1 MAELSL
7 DDLAVFV
14 RVVERGGFASAAR
27 ELGVPTSNI
36 SRAIA
41 RLESQSGVRLLH
53 RTTRAVKPTTDGRE
67 LFASVAPA
75 VMSVRS
81 AARALEP
88 STRKPKGR
96 LRVTAPHDICASFL
110 ADVIVAFAERY
121 PQVALDFTLSNQ
133 HTNLVEEGFDVAVR
147 ATVRLGDSTLVARK
161 LGELALCLYA
171 SPSYLSK
178 HGTPASLED
187 LQQHHCVV
195 FRATELARTWALRG
209 ANRSAELAVRG
220 RIGGDDLS
228 FVRAMLIAG
237 GGIGLLPQIN
247 CALDETSGRLV
258 RVLPGFHARGATLYV
273 VYPSTKQVPLRVTAF
288 RDFVSEAFTAWS
300 TRQQRA

>member
-41 RLESQSGVRLLH
+41 RLESQSGIRLLH
-53 RTTRAVKPTTDGRE
+53 RTTRTVKPTTDGRE

-75 VMSVRS
+75 LVSVRS

-88 STRKPKGR
+88 AARKPKGR
-96 LRVTAPHDICASFL
+96 LRVTAPNDLCAGFL

-121 PQVALDFTLSNQ
+121 PQVSLDFKLTNQ
-133 HTNLVEEGFDVAVR
+133 HSNLVEEGFDLAVR
-147 ATVRLGDSTLVARK
+147 ATARLSDSSLIARK
-161 LGELALCLYA
+161 LGDISHGLYS
-171 SPSYLSK
+171 SPQYLRK
-178 HGTPASLED
+178 HGTPMSLSD
-187 LQQHHCVV
+187 LERHQCVV
-195 FRATELARTWALRG
+195 FRAAELARTWELRG
-209 ANRSAELAVRG
+209 ASGAAQVAIRG
-220 RIGGDDLS
+220 RIGGDDS
-228 FVRAMLIAG
+228 GFVRTIITAG

-247 CALDETSGRLV
+247 CQADEASGRLI
-258 RVLPGFHARGATLYV
+258 RILPEFHARGAALYV
-273 VYPSTKQVPLRVTAF
+273 VYPSTKQVPARVTAF
-288 RDFVSEAFTAWS
+288 RDFVADAFAAWS
-300 TRQQRA
+300 K